1 MKENM
6 SLDGLT
12 RKRIYLFRHGEVNYM
27 PSGKVVADPNLVDLT
42 EKGLLQAKLID
53 ENTKDIYFE
62 RILSSGLPLTILS
75 VALMA
80 ERRGIEIDDFPVVKS
95 HAKLVS
101 VSEFGIHP
109 C

>member
-1 MKENM
+1 M
-6 SLDGLT
+6 DFT

-62 RILSSGLPLTILS
+62 RILVQAYRELFRQVLTWQKG
-75 VALMA
+75 
-80 ERRGIEIDDFPVVKS
+80 E
-95 HAKLVS
+95 VS
-101 VSEFGIHP
+101 T
-109 C
+109 